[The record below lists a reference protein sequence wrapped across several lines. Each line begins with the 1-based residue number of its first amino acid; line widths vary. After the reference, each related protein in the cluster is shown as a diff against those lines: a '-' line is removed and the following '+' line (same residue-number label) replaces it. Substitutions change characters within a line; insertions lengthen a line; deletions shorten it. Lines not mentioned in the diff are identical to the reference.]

1 MSKSKITVFRKGGL
15 LAADEVWRYGDEVLN
30 NYKWVPGVVFYHQIV
45 RLTQVVG
52 DLAAKAKVRTS
63 QMLKCLWR
71 LGNVPRTVFEKKK
84 KCMMPRSYRFFCVD
98 LSYGVS
104 NSLQWQNKRTC
115 LREKNLSVLAYKQFV
130 NVSVQTPNW
139 SVVTWADILCL
150 LHLLYDV

>member
-52 DLAAKAKVRTS
+52 DLAATAKVRTS

-84 KCMMPRSYRFFCVD
+84 MYD
-98 LSYGVS
+98 AQI
-104 NSLQWQNKRTC
+104 LQILLC
-115 LREKNLSVLAYKQFV
+115 GSELRGFKQFAMTEQAHMFAWKEFV
-130 NVSVQTPNW
+130 SVSVQT
-139 SVVTWADILCL
+139 ICQR
-150 LHLLYDV
+150 